1 MYVTSS
7 TLDGECKELKAE
19 DGDED
24 QSRQLTACAAW
35 VQDHEEDAGEL
46 EDFVMAQLSSKTLK
60 EDQNQRDL
68 RSFFTPTSSSLR
80 NNFLENNEGVS
91 ERSKIQKGVMSVSGS
106 NAEQQIFVLDSDDD
120 DNMSIKWDDVDDDA
134 LMSGAISLRIRTRY
148 LVVRDI
154 R

>member
-1 MYVTSS
+1 M
-7 TLDGECKELKAE
+7 
-19 DGDED
+19 
-24 QSRQLTACAAW
+24 
-35 VQDHEEDAGEL
+35 
-46 EDFVMAQLSSKTLK
+46 
-60 EDQNQRDL
+60 
-68 RSFFTPTSSSLR
+68 
-80 NNFLENNEGVS
+80 ENNEGVS

-134 LMSGAISLRIRTRY
+134 LMSGDISLRIRARY